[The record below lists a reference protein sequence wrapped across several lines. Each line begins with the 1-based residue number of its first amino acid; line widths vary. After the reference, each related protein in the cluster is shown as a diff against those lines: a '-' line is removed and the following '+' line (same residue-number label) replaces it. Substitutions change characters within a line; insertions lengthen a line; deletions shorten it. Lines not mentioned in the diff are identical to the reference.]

1 MGVGPSCAPSSA
13 CCKPGEE
20 PGVVEQVEAEA
31 KLGQLEQLPVI
42 KDGDVAAVDTETGGL
57 DRSCTYSTLMEI
69 PDLPTRGSSG
79 ATIGMSKTER
89 HTLGRYSHI
98 DMGVARGMS
107 LRKSLE
113 GFGRLWRYN
122 PATWADEDRM
132 SLYNM
137 STKVTHFQTFVSH
150 TWRSPGRWKVLSLS
164 LQCGWHYG
172 LASWLF
178 AATLCTT
185 LCLADVLPMPL
196 TYRANI
202 MGFVDVCPMG
212 LWIMTCSC
220 LAMGLGLMS
229 TPLWPDRCG
238 RSTDTCFIDV
248 ASIHQVD
255 KTLMERGV
263 FGIAGFLSISSEM
276 RILWSSPYFS
286 RLWCVFELA
295 AYKKV
300 NPDGR
305 ITFRPLFIEQA
316 VLAMMLCSYLFSFL
330 CLFTRDVFYDNV
342 IVLLL
347 IFAVAWPVAI
357 YVLRM
362 NFRQKHQLLYQLD
375 NFDLDTVKCSQ
386 QFDRDFI
393 LAAIEKWYGSKQ
405 AFVDFV
411 RQDLKYELEKSLS
424 RTRLPNQYLLL
435 LLTPVLSLS
444 AEFFLAAWKGGAPSD
459 ALLSFAVGILLGFD
473 VFFIWASNLLMIY
486 LCDVLAPRR
495 SGHLDHLQTLFIMV
509 LIVTTLYVG
518 SVVSAR
524 AYQHSL
530 AGALIFLGVSVL
542 LAACMSWL
550 EGRSVASLLRYC
562 RRACSHAEVEFG
574 PEQ

>member
-1 MGVGPSCAPSSA
+1 MEG
-13 CCKPGEE
+13 
-20 PGVVEQVEAEA
+20 VEAES
-31 KLGQLEQLPVI
+31 KLGQLEQLPAI
-42 KDGDVAAVDTETGGL
+42 KHDEAPAVDAETGGL

-122 PATWADEDRM
+122 PATWTDEDRM

-137 STKVTHFQTFVSH
+137 STRVTHFQTFVSH
-150 TWRSPGRWKVLSLS
+150 TWRSPGRWKILSLS

-172 LASWLF
+172 FVSWLV
-178 AATLCTT
+178 AAMLCTA

-196 TYRANI
+196 IYRANV

-212 LWIMTCSC
+212 FWIMTCSC

-229 TPLWPDRCG
+229 TPLWTDRCG

-276 RILWSSPYFS
+276 RILWSAPYLS

-316 VLAMMLCSYLFSFL
+316 VLALMLCSYVFSFL
-330 CLFTRDVFYDNV
+330 CLFAQSIFYGNV

-347 IFAVAWPVAI
+347 IFTVAWPVAI
-357 YVLRM
+357 CVLRL
-362 NFRQKHQLLYQLD
+362 NFRQKHQLLSQLD

-386 QFDRDFI
+386 HFDRDFI
-393 LAAIEKWYGSKQ
+393 HAAIEKWYGSKQ
-405 AFVDFV
+405 TFVDFV

-473 VFFIWASNLLMIY
+473 IFFIWASNLLMVY

-495 SGHLDHLQTLFIMV
+495 FGRLDHLQTVFIMV
-509 LIVTTLYVG
+509 LIVATLYVG
-518 SVVSAR
+518 SVESAR

-530 AGALIFLGVSVL
+530 AGAFIFLGVSVL
-542 LAACMSWL
+542 SAACMSWL

-562 RRACSHAEVEFG
+562 RRARRHAEVEFG